1 MNITTSYRIKAKAS
15 KAKPNLLY
23 LYIEVKVHN
32 NGVLD
37 DTITVSTEIG
47 VQKDKWDKDRAKGR
61 DIEAQMINEKV
72 TDFKAKTQDL
82 LNELKAKRIEGI
94 QEYKAEIN
102 NNLKLRLTGKVQ
114 RGKVQEQISKL
125 KTYTFEYVLNH
136 KLDNEELS
144 VDRKRQ
150 YRLILDHMNRH
161 FKNNIPTMD
170 ALSENDMLGI
180 KQYFIKR
187 NLKHNTLVTRLA
199 YVSAVV
205 KHAIKLKIIQVS
217 PIPPKYVA
225 AFVDGER
232 EVLNEEECLK
242 FIGLDDDK
250 LSQTKKVAK
259 YCFIIQLLTGIGYGD
274 LNDIQFE
281 NIKGNE
287 HGSFIE
293 KKRNKTGKPF
303 KVYLYES
310 EQYLQKLIELTGDE
324 TKPINLPSIDY
335 TNRLYKGFAKDLK
348 INKVVTTYTLRHSFA
363 VYWMNKGGRL
373 EDLQKMLGHTKL
385 STTGIYG
392 KISDQRLSEQMKL
405 HQSRSILHQLPKKLK
420 AV

>member
-1 MNITTSYRIKAKAS
+1 MNINTSYRLKPRTS
-15 KAKPNLLY
+15 KTNGSITQIY
-23 LYIEVKVHN
+23 MEVKVYN
-32 NGVLD
+32 NGILD
-37 DTITVSTEIG
+37 DTITVSTGLTVSKEN
-47 VQKDKWDKDRAKGR
+47 WDKDKAKGK
-61 DIEAQMINEKV
+61 DITAKLINEKL
-72 TDFKAKTQDL
+72 TELKSKTQDL
-82 LNELKAKRIEGI
+82 LSELKIRKIENI
-94 QEYKAEIN
+94 QELKAEIN

-136 KLDNEELS
+136 KLENENLS
-144 VDRKRQ
+144 VERKRQ
-150 YRLILDHMNRH
+150 YKLILEHMKRH

-199 YVSAVV
+199 YVSAIV

-217 PIPPKYVA
+217 PIPPKYTPS
-225 AFVDGER
+225 FVDGER
-232 EVLNEEECLK
+232 EVLTEQECLS
-242 FIGLDDDK
+242 FINLDDDK

-259 YCFIIQLLTGIGYGD
+259 YCFIIQLMTGIGYGD
-274 LNDIQFE
+274 LGNIQFE
-281 NIKGNE
+281 NIKENE

-303 KVYLYES
+303 KVYLYDS
-310 EQYLQKLIELTGDE
+310 EPYLKKLIELTGDDV
-324 TKPINLPSIDY
+324 KPINLPSIDY
-335 TNRLYKGFAKDLK
+335 TNRLYKRFAKELK

-363 VYWMNKGGRL
+363 TDWMTKGGKL
-373 EDLQKMLGHTKL
+373 EDLQKMLGHTKFQ
-385 STTGIYG
+385 TTLIYAR
-392 KISDQRLSEQMKL
+392 ISDQRLSEQMKL
-405 HQSRSILHQLPKKLK
+405 HQSKSILHRLPNKLK

>member
-1 MNITTSYRIKAKAS
+1 MNITTSYRIKAKPS
-15 KAKPNLLY
+15 KTKPNLLY
-23 LYIEVKVHN
+23 LYIEVKIQN

-37 DTITVSTEIG
+37 NTITVSTELG
-47 VQKDKWDKDRAKGR
+47 VSKDKWDKDKAKGR
-61 DIEAQMINEKV
+61 DLEAQMINEKI
-72 TDFKAKTQDL
+72 TEFKAKTQDL
-82 LNELKAKRIEGI
+82 LNEIKAKKIEGI

-136 KLDNEELS
+136 KIEHDNLS
-144 VDRKRQ
+144 NERIRQ
-150 YRLILDHMNRH
+150 YKLILDHMNRH

-199 YVSAVV
+199 YVSAIV

-217 PIPPKYVA
+217 PIPPKYTP

-232 EVLNEEECLK
+232 EILTEQECIK
-242 FIGLDDDK
+242 FISMDDNK

-259 YCFIIQLLTGIGYGD
+259 YCFIIQLFTGIGYGD
-274 LNDIQFE
+274 LCDIQFE
-281 NIKGNE
+281 NIKENE

-310 EQYLQKLIELTGDE
+310 EQFLKKLIELTGDE
-324 TKPINLPSIDY
+324 IKPINLPSIDY
-335 TNRLYKGFAKDLK
+335 TNRLYKRFAKDLK
-348 INKVVTTYTLRHSFA
+348 INKVVTTYTLRHSFS
-363 VYWMNKGGRL
+363 VDWMNKGGRL

-405 HQSRSILHQLPKKLK
+405 HQSRSILHRLPNKLK